1 MDSWQWLRLVNFS
14 AAIVAMVAEI
24 IAVVENNL
32 PGALAAQMLAFV
44 NGALLVHNSHPPQA
58 TEPVRWTSD
67 GIPRIDAETE
77 RLDAINMPLDPAVVV
92 SKTVL
97 LKGEIDPR

>member
-1 MDSWQWLRLVNFS
+1 M
-14 AAIVAMVAEI
+14 
-24 IAVVENNL
+24 
-32 PGALAAQMLAFV
+32 
-44 NGALLVHNSHPPQA
+44 
-58 TEPVRWTSD
+58 
-67 GIPRIDAETE
+67 DAETE

>member
-1 MDSWQWLRLVNFS
+1 MDSWQWLRLLNFS
-14 AAIVAMVAEI
+14 AACVAMLAELS
-24 IAVVENNL
+24 AVVKHDL
-32 PGALAAQMLAFV
+32 PVALAAQMLACL
-44 NGALLVHNSHPPQA
+44 NGGLLLHNSHPPQA
-58 TEPVRWTSD
+58 REPVKWTSD
-67 GIPRIDAETE
+67 GIPRMDAETE